1 MNQINP
7 IKSVKRLFC
16 TIIFTAFC
24 TMTIWAGT
32 WEQQEQGGYR
42 YKNDDGTYLTNT
54 WLQENGKWYF
64 FDENGLLV
72 VDTTIEGYQ
81 VGTDGAEISGAA
93 AITSQYPQVLIPAVT
108 QQESQTAQA
117 TVGEQKIP
125 ETTAA
130 ATTTVTYVLNK
141 NTKKFHKPSCSSVSD
156 MAAKNRMDSGSSRDE
171 VIAQGYVPCKRCKP

>member
-1 MNQINP
+1 MGAG
-7 IKSVKRLFC
+7 LC
-16 TIIFTAFC
+16 
-24 TMTIWAGT
+24 AGT

-54 WLQENGKWYF
+54 WFQENGKWYF

-72 VDTTIEGYQ
+72 VDYTIEGYQ
-81 VGTDGAEISGAA
+81 VGADGAEISGAA

-117 TVGEQKIP
+117 TVGEQKIA

-130 ATTTVTYVLNK
+130 ATKVTYVLNK

-156 MAAKNRMDSGSSRDE
+156 MAAKNRLDSGSSRDE